1 VTATLGLEAVGTG
14 CGLKIGLLEA
24 EEEWVVVV
32 KPVGS
37 TSCFLRQQ
45 RMLEI
50 LVPMLVENKQ

>member
-1 VTATLGLEAVGTG
+1 MGLEAVGTG